1 MAGLSKVIRVVS
13 SEFGE
18 LPIKADGGTF
28 KPSGHKRE
36 TQDAEQPENT
46 GYVETPTHAE
56 LKLKL
61 NAAIDPQTF
70 DTSDDTLTIFT
81 ANGSQHVMPNAWTTD
96 MGELGK
102 GEYDIEYHSAK
113 SQKLV

>member
-13 SEFGE
+13 TSFGE

-28 KPSGHKRE
+28 KPAGHKRE
-36 TQDAEQPENT
+36 TQEGEQAENT
-46 GYVETPTHAE
+46 GFVETPTHAE

-61 NAAIDPQTF
+61 NASIDLQQF
-70 DTSDDTLTIFT
+70 DSSQDSLTIYT
-81 ANGSQHVMPNAWTTD
+81 ADGHQYTMPNAWTTD

-102 GEYDIEYHSAK
+102 GEYDIEYHAAK
-113 SQKLV
+113 SQKIV

>member
-36 TQDAEQPENT
+36 TQDAVQPENT

-61 NAAIDPQTF
+61 NASIDPQTF

>member
-13 SEFGE
+13 STFGE

-46 GYVETPTHAE
+46 GYIETPTHAE

-61 NAAIDPQTF
+61 NASVDPQTL

-81 ANGSQHVMPNAWTTD
+81 ADGHQHVMPNAWSVD

-102 GEYDIEYHSAK
+102 GEFDVEFHSAK
-113 SQKLV
+113 SQKLA

>member
-61 NAAIDPQTF
+61 NASIDPQMF

>member
-13 SEFGE
+13 STFGE
-18 LPIKADGGTF
+18 IPIKADGGTF

-36 TQDAEQPENT
+36 TQDGEQPENT
-46 GYVETPTHAE
+46 GFVETPTHAE

-61 NAAIDPQTF
+61 NASVDPQTF
-70 DTSDDTLTIFT
+70 YNEAATPEIYT
-81 ANGSQHVMPNAWTTD
+81 ADGHQHMMPKAWTVD

-102 GEYDIEYHSAK
+102 GEFDVEYHSAK
-113 SQKLV
+113 SQKLS

>member
-46 GYVETPTHAE
+46 CYVETPTHAE

-61 NAAIDPQTF
+61 NASIDPQTF

>member
-1 MAGLSKVIRVVS
+1 MAGLSKVIRTVS
-13 SEFGE
+13 STFGE
-18 LPIKADGGTF
+18 LPLRADGGTF

-36 TQDAEQPENT
+36 TQDGEQAENT

-61 NAAIDPQTF
+61 NASVDPQTL
-70 DTSDDTLTIFT
+70 DTGDDTLTVFT
-81 ANGSQHVMPNAWTTD
+81 ADGHQHVMPNAWSID

-102 GEYDIEYHSAK
+102 GEFDIEFHSAK
-113 SQKLV
+113 SQKLA

>member
-13 SEFGE
+13 TSFGE

-36 TQDAEQPENT
+36 TQDGEQPENT

-61 NAAIDPQTF
+61 NASVDPQTLN
-70 DTSDDTLTIFT
+70 TGSDTLTVYT
-81 ANGSQHVMPNAWTTD
+81 ADGSQHTMSSAWTVD

-102 GEYDIEYHSAK
+102 GEFDIEYHSAK
-113 SQKLV
+113 SQKLS